1 MALGDM
7 TKELLSGNTTGKQI
21 LVNAV
26 ATLGDTIHTADAAA
40 FDEIWIWA
48 ENHHTADVI
57 LTIEWGAVV
66 DPNDLIEVKLPLQFT
81 NKKEGPILIIPG
93 FVLTNSLVVTAFA
106 SVTDVVT
113 IQGHVH
119 RIAQS

>member
-7 TKELLSGNTTGKQI
+7 TKKLLSGNTDGKQI
-21 LVNAV
+21 LVNAT
-26 ATLGDTIHTADAAA
+26 ATLGDVIHTADASAL
-40 FDEIWIWA
+40 DEIWIWA
-48 ENHHTADVI
+48 ENHHTSDVI

-81 NKKEGPILIIPG
+81 SLKEGPILIIPG
-93 FVLTNSLVVTAFA
+93 FELTNSLVVTAFA

-119 RIAQS
+119 RIAQA